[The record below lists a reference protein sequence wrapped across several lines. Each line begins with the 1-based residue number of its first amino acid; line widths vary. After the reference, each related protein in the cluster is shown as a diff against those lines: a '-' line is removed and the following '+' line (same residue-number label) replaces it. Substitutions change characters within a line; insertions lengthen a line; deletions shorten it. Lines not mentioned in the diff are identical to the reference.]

1 MLKRADSFVHHSKKM
16 AKSLFVRQRFF
27 SPVMVRG
34 EEESGVRVWGYG
46 KTAYENLL
54 SLVLNPEYGD
64 ITDTEAGTDL
74 TLTYGKPPGASFP
87 QTKLVPRRRSTA
99 LCEDLTPDKC
109 AELLDSIPDFG
120 GLFERK
126 TTADVQ
132 TMLERS
138 MATRT
143 TIARST
149 LSMPPSQSLAL
160 FNYPLRREARGYR
173 GLTI

>member
-1 MLKRADSFVHHSKKM
+1 MWLAAQAAETM
-16 AKSLFVRQRFF
+16 AIYQVGKD
-27 SPVMVRG
+27 
-34 EEESGVRVWGYG
+34 G

-64 ITDTEAGTDL
+64 ITDTESGTDL

-87 QTKLVPRRRSTA
+87 QTKLVPRRRSSA

-132 TMLERS
+132 TMLDNFVNSQVDDPES
-138 MATRT
+138 VSSET
-143 TIARST
+143 TKYGNKNNDSEVNAVDAAFAE
-149 LSMPPSQSLAL
+149 LGAL
-160 FNYPLRREARGYR
+160 
-173 GLTI
+173 